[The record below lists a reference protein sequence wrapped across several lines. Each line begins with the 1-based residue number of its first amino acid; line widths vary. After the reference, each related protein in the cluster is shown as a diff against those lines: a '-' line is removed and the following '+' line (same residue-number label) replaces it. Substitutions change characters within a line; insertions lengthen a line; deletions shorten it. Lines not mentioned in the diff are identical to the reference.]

1 MSPTLGI
8 IGGSGL
14 YGMKDAKVDERLTID
29 TPFGPTSDPV
39 EVGSLAGVPVAFL
52 SRHGKGHRLLP
63 AEVPYRANL
72 WALKSLG
79 VKAVISISAVGSL
92 QARHAPGTLRLPDQF
107 IDRTVG
113 RVSTFFGDGLVA
125 HVALADPT
133 CSRLRAQLLAAGLAA
148 GLPVEDG
155 GTYVC
160 MEGPGFSTR
169 AESRLHQAWGADYI
183 GMTQATEA
191 KLAREAG
198 LCFATVALVTDYD
211 SWREE
216 EPGAASPDIFA
227 TLAANLEKARELLR
241 QAVAGLADIPPCAC
255 HGALKGALVTPAHLV
270 PEATRRR
277 LELLIGDYGYRI

>member
-1 MSPTLGI
+1 MSPTLAI

-14 YGMKDAKVDERLTID
+14 YAMKDAKVDERLTLD

-39 EVGSLAGVPVAFL
+39 EVGTLAGVPVAFL
-52 SRHGKGHRLLP
+52 SRHGAGHRLLP

-72 WALKSLG
+72 WALKSIG
-79 VKAVISISAVGSL
+79 VKAVISYSAVGSL

-113 RVSTFFGDGLVA
+113 RVSSFFGDGLVA

-133 CSRLRAQLLAAGLAA
+133 CPWLRARLLAAGQAA
-148 GLPVEDG
+148 GLPVEAG

-160 MEGPGFSTR
+160 REGPGFSTR
-169 AESRLHQAWGADYI
+169 AESRLHQSWGADYI

-191 KLAREAG
+191 KLAREAE
-198 LCFATVALVTDYD
+198 LCYTTVALVTDYD

-216 EPGAASPDIFA
+216 EPGAAGTDIFA
-227 TLAANLEKARELLR
+227 TLAANIEKARELLR
-241 QAVAGLADIPPCAC
+241 RSVASLAEIPACPCQD
-255 HGALKGALVTPAHLV
+255 ALKSALVTPPHLV
-270 PEATRRR
+270 PEATRSR
-277 LELLIGDYGYRI
+277 LALLIAGHGY